1 MPHPIY
7 GGDNSFVWDKT
18 ENIENELLVSQ
29 VVSTTQ
35 PMYHSR
41 PVEDL
46 PIITPTMELVI
57 HPDNPFMAKDAACQI
72 MTHGSCDFEFTWGK
86 ENPIPEEYT
95 RAYSHYLK
103 TIAPEEEN
111 TLEADFTED
120 GGYIRMYAEAN
131 GNVEEYSPFR
141 PDWTLLADV
150 RLNLHKK
157 SSLICVLKL
166 ESEKTWD
173 ILYRDAQA
181 GDTIPLKPIGTK
193 TYFIFGNPVQ
203 KEGTTLEAFKPYKCS
218 RSLEITCPE
227 FTKIVRVHRQ

>member
-7 GGDNSFVWDKT
+7 EGDQSFVWDKI
-18 ENIENELLVSQ
+18 ENIENELLVSK

-35 PMYHSR
+35 VMHHSR
-41 PVEDL
+41 PVEDF
-46 PIITPTMELVI
+46 PVIVPWMELVI
-57 HPDNPFMAKDAACQI
+57 HPDNPFMAKDYACHI
-72 MTHGSCDFEFTWGK
+72 MTHGSCDFQFTWGK
-86 ENPIPEEYT
+86 DNPIPEEYT
-95 RAYSHYLK
+95 KNYSAYLK

-157 SSLICVLKL
+157 VFVNLC
-166 ESEKTWD
+166 SETRVRKNVGHFVQRRTSW
-173 ILYRDAQA
+173 RHN
-181 GDTIPLKPIGTK
+181 PVK
-193 TYFIFGNPVQ
+193 TYW
-203 KEGTTLEAFKPYKCS
+203 YKN
-218 RSLEITCPE
+218 L
-227 FTKIVRVHRQ
+227 FYFW

>member
-1 MPHPIY
+1 MDGSLQTPRQPVY
-7 GGDNSFVWDKT
+7 GERLCLSHND
-18 ENIENELLVSQ
+18 
-29 VVSTTQ
+29 
-35 PMYHSR
+35 
-41 PVEDL
+41 
-46 PIITPTMELVI
+46 
-57 HPDNPFMAKDAACQI
+57 
-72 MTHGSCDFEFTWGK
+72 HGSCDFQFTWGK
-86 ENPIPEEYT
+86 DNPIPEEYT
-95 RAYSHYLK
+95 KNYAAYLK

-181 GDTIPLKPIGTK
+181 GDTIPLKKPIGTK
-193 TYFIFGNPVQ
+193 TYFILAILCRKKV
-203 KEGTTLEAFKPYKCS
+203 LHLKPS
-218 RSLEITCPE
+218 NRISAVDL
-227 FTKIVRVHRQ
+227 